1 MALHL
6 SRLDSLLTSLGEQI
20 GPFLHHLLLFQ
31 ILVYLD
37 SPIILALVEVDSNR
51 HLEWRTL
58 PKEYNGSYSIIF
70 FDLNSKDSNLN
81 QWTLVHI
88 AQIHLAQ
95 PKFEA
100 LEFYTTKQILQI
112 PEK

>member
-1 MALHL
+1 MAHMV
-6 SRLDSLLTSLGEQI
+6 S
-20 GPFLHHLLLFQ
+20 
-31 ILVYLD
+31 
-37 SPIILALVEVDSNR
+37 
-51 HLEWRTL
+51 
-58 PKEYNGSYSIIF
+58 F